1 MTTHE
6 FKNDSDQAER
16 RRVQRDTYLAR
27 AQAELDEAGGRFKR
41 QTPRLVG
48 AGPPQYPR
56 LPSSS
61 PWASPDPSGDE
72 PPLGIDV
79 KAVPDLGFERCALG
93 ADVAPASNAPRLAG
107 VETAASIPSRRR
119 RI

>member
-27 AQAELDEAGGRFKR
+27 AQAELDEAGGRFKGK
-41 QTPRLVG
+41 TPSTIIHKNP
-48 AGPPQYPR
+48 ASIYPR

-61 PWASPDPSGDE
+61 PWAKPDPSGDE

-79 KAVPDLGFERCALG
+79 NAVPDLGFHEARSTTNSG
-93 ADVAPASNAPRLAG
+93 EVPVDAPLA
-107 VETAASIPSRRR
+107 VAASPIFLKRRV
-119 RI
+119 